1 MTAPSPTKGVK
12 GEGSRPGPGKE
23 AVGRCAGQEGFEGR
37 SPGETEGPGQRG
49 AGPGRGE
56 RPPRPRS
63 CSRADGRGADGRW
76 PVPPEASGAG
86 SEGRPRRR
94 AGCSVRLGGLFDRVR
109 LRKAPA
115 PSLSKLQLMRRV
127 GGPGPAGSRSVQP
140 PSRGQAHPLQPLE
153 GLAGPE
159 LGLHSP
165 PTHPCPKAAV
175 PRSPSSPALLDAPSS
190 YGEPDLGASAVDAA
204 K

>member
-1 MTAPSPTKGVK
+1 MLGRRASKAGARGRRRDPGGV
-12 GEGSRPGPGKE
+12 
-23 AVGRCAGQEGFEGR
+23 
-37 SPGETEGPGQRG
+37 
-49 AGPGRGE
+49 GPGRGGE
-56 RPPRPRS
+56 SGPCARGPVP
-63 CSRADGRGADGRW
+63 GLTGGGADGRW
-76 PVPPEASGAG
+76 PVPTEASGAG

-94 AGCSVRLGGLFDRVR
+94 AGCPVRLGGLFDRVR

-115 PSLSKLQLMRRV
+115 PSLSKSQLMRRV

-153 GLAGPE
+153 ALAGPE